1 MPVFVCFFVFLQ
13 FQTPLLA
20 ATLLPSHWYPCL
32 DSNSCTM
39 AVQPVQLGPNA
50 SSQKCQASS
59 TAESKARSTYL
70 NMMCTT
76 EARERSSTCSQKMRM
91 VVARSRKLAS
101 NRHSSK
107 SAHLSYYS
115 LPSIQNLGRKLTGI
129 RGPRRQKRCH
139 MYSPDLWG
147 GVDRPVARL
156 QSNRT
161 SRAPVGHFTA
171 RSPVKRRR
179 SPAE

>member
-1 MPVFVCFFVFLQ
+1 MLV
-13 FQTPLLA
+13 
-20 ATLLPSHWYPCL
+20 
-32 DSNSCTM
+32 
-39 AVQPVQLGPNA
+39 
-50 SSQKCQASS
+50 
-59 TAESKARSTYL
+59 
-70 NMMCTT
+70 
-76 EARERSSTCSQKMRM
+76 KMRM
-91 VVARSRKLAS
+91 VVAQSRKLAS

-115 LPSIQNLGRKLTGI
+115 LPSIQKLGRKLTGI
-129 RGPRRQKRCH
+129 QGPRRQKRCH

-171 RSPVKRRR
+171 RSPVNRRR
-179 SPAE
+179 SPAECTRAQIFGEARRKPSGCEIYCSGGPPSRHHPAGMLASKGLERKHKKRS